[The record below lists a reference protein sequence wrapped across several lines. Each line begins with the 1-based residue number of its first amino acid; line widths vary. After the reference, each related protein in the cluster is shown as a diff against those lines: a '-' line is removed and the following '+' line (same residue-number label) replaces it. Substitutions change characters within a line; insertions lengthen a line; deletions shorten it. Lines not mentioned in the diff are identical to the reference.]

1 MRVFLFYA
9 PITRTMN
16 PFAVFLV
23 ARYKS
28 GYAATTRA
36 ADRGEEGR
44 IGLPGGKLDP
54 DETAEQAVIRE
65 SAEEGWMISKGA
77 TLHLIHEQLVD
88 GKLVQWFELKGSVRI
103 ARTYKEQGR
112 IRPVMANLS
121 DLIKSGYGNDVA
133 LKGLS

>member
-1 MRVFLFYA
+1 M
-9 PITRTMN
+9 TT
-16 PFAVFLV
+16 PFAAFLV

-36 ADRGEEGR
+36 SDRGEEGR

-65 SAEEGWMISKGA
+65 SAEEGWLISKGS
-77 TLHLIHEQLVD
+77 TLSLIHEQLVE
-88 GKLVQWFELKGSVRI
+88 GRIVQWFELQGSVRI

-112 IRPVMANLS
+112 ISPIMVHLS

-133 LKGLS
+133 LKGIES

>member
-1 MRVFLFYA
+1 M
-9 PITRTMN
+9 TT
-16 PFAVFLV
+16 PFAAFLV

-54 DETAEQAVIRE
+54 EETASQAVVRE
-65 SAEEGWMISKGA
+65 SAEEGWLISKGSS
-77 TLHLIHEQLVD
+77 LSLIHEQLVD
-88 GKLVQWFELKGSVRI
+88 GRLVQWFELKGSVRI
-103 ARTYKEQGR
+103 ARTFKEQGR
-112 IRPVMANLS
+112 ISPIMVHLS

-133 LKGLS
+133 LKGLEV